1 MKNNKSSKVKILIVE
16 DSPTQAEQLAHLLE
30 QRGYAVTT
38 ASNGREALAVLE
50 HAMPTLVISDVLMPE
65 LDGYGLCKAIK
76 SDDRLKHLP
85 VMLVT
90 ALSDP
95 QDIIRGLECGAD
107 NFIRKPYDERYLLSH
122 IEYLLMNLELR
133 KTQKM
138 QTGVEIRL
146 GEHKHFITAE
156 RQQML
161 DLLISIYEQAIH
173 LNQDLKLR
181 DKELEHSN
189 EVLNGLYRIADGL
202 NHANGEREVAEITL
216 ERALELPGIQAGWI
230 SLRTGETGFRLAASR
245 NLPPALAAPGAMEGD
260 CLCRRRLAAAG
271 ELDHS
276 TNIIKCE
283 RLEKARGDTQGL
295 RYHASVPLWVGDRT
309 LGVMNLVGPE
319 EGLFNDAELKILY
332 GVGHQV
338 AVALERARLQEN
350 LEQLVKERTAA
361 LRQSESWFRAVFNS
375 QQDAVFVTTPEG
387 KIINANSAVE
397 KIFGYTVAELKGR
410 SMALL
415 QVDEQHYVKATQY
428 VQQALAQNSVIH
440 FEHQLKRKNGGI
452 FPTDHTLS
460 PLTSETGASDGIVRV
475 IRDITL
481 RKEHEARIMRL
492 NRVYA
497 VLSDINSTIVR
508 THNRQELFD
517 EACRIAVEQ
526 GQFRFA
532 WIGLLD
538 ANGVDITPA
547 ARAGFE
553 EGYLGNI
560 RLTARDDV
568 PDNCK
573 LVAQALRE
581 KTTVVCNDIATD
593 PRMMCCREEA
603 LRRGY
608 HSIAALPLRVGEQVV
623 GLFSLYAVEKDF
635 FDTEEMRLLTEIDGD
650 ISFGLDHIEKEER
663 LNYLAYYDE
672 LTGLPNRTLFYDR
685 LNQLLHTANKQ
696 DVMVALLLINVDRFR
711 DINETLGWHGGDALL
726 RQVAQRLGDAVLN
739 ANHLAH
745 IDAGYFAV
753 ALDNIQKEADA
764 AHFLE
769 HRITTCLTPPFV
781 MEGKELRISAKA
793 GIALFPSDGAD
804 ADALFRNAD
813 AALKKARLTGDK
825 YLFYT
830 PELNARV
837 AENLMLENKLRRALE
852 QRQFVLHYQPK
863 VDLKT
868 GKISG
873 LEALMRWN
881 DPDDG
886 LVPPVKFIPLLE
898 ESGLILDAG
907 RWALEQAVADF
918 QRWQANGLKPP
929 RVAVNVSAIQLRHK
943 DFVGMVRQVLN
954 SAEGMAASLGL
965 EITESMIMHDIEAN
979 IQKLQAIRDMGVKL
993 EIDDFGTGYSS
1004 LSYLTRLPINT
1015 LKIDQS
1021 FIANM
1026 TSSPTDLSIVS
1037 TIISL
1042 GHSMDLKIIAEGV
1055 ETEEQKKLLQLLKCN
1070 EMQGYLFSKP
1080 LPSAEIEAMLGR
1092 NAK

>member
-1 MKNNKSSKVKILIVE
+1 MKNNKNGKVKILIAE
-16 DSPTQAEQLAHLLE
+16 DSLTQAEQLAHLLE
-30 QRGYAVTT
+30 QRGYAATT
-38 ASNGREALAVLE
+38 ASNGRKALAALE
-50 HAMPTLVISDVLMPE
+50 HDMPTLVISDVVMPE

-76 SDDRLKHLP
+76 SDDRFKHLP

-107 NFIRKPYDERYLLSH
+107 NFIRKPYDERYLLSC
-122 IEYLLMNLELR
+122 IDYLLTNLELR

-156 RQQML
+156 RQQIL

-173 LNQDLKLR
+173 LNQDLKAR
-181 DKELEHSN
+181 DKDLEHSN

-202 NHANGEREVAEITL
+202 NHATGEREVAETTL

-230 SLRTGETGFRLAASR
+230 SMREGESGFRLAASR

-260 CLCRRRLAAAG
+260 CLCRRRLAAG
-271 ELDHS
+271 KLDHV
-276 TNIIKCE
+276 TNIMQCE
-283 RLEKARGDTQGL
+283 RLEKAKGDTQGL
-295 RYHASVPLWVGDRT
+295 RYHASIPLWIGDRT
-309 LGVMNLVGPE
+309 VGVMNLVGPE
-319 EGLFNDAELKILY
+319 EGLFNEDELGVLY
-332 GVGHQV
+332 SVGNQV
-338 AVALERARLQEN
+338 ALALERAHLQEN

-397 KIFGYTVAELKGR
+397 NIFGYSVAELKGQ
-410 SMALL
+410 SMALF
-415 QVDEQHYVKATQY
+415 QVDEQHYAKAAQY
-428 VQQALAQNSVIH
+428 VQQALARNAVIH
-440 FEHQLKRKNGGI
+440 FEHRLKRKNGEI
-452 FPTDHTLS
+452 FPTEHTLS
-460 PLTSETGASDGIVRV
+460 PLTSETNESGGIVRV

-492 NRVYA
+492 NRVYTM
-497 VLSDINSTIVR
+497 LSDINSTIVR

-517 EACRIAVEQ
+517 EACRIALEH

-538 ANGVDITPA
+538 SNGVDITPIS
-547 ARAGFE
+547 RAGFE
-553 EGYLGNI
+553 QGYLDKI
-560 RLTARDDV
+560 MLTARDDV
-568 PDNCK
+568 PDCYRI
-573 LVAQALRE
+573 LAQALRE
-581 KTTVVCNDIATD
+581 KTMVVCNDIATD
-593 PRMMCCREEA
+593 PRMKRWREEA

-608 HSIAALPLRVGEQVV
+608 GSMAVFPLRTGEQVV
-623 GLFSLYAVEKDF
+623 GALLLYAVEKDF
-635 FDTEEMRLLTEIDGD
+635 FDTEEMKLLTEVAGD
-650 ISFGLDHIEKEER
+650 ISFALDHIEKEER
-663 LNYLAYYDE
+663 LNYLAYYDD

-685 LNQLLHTANKQ
+685 LNQILHTAGKQ
-696 DVMVALLLINVDRFR
+696 EAMAALLLINVDRFR
-711 DINETLGWHGGDALL
+711 DINETLGRHGGDALL
-726 RQVAQRLGDAVLN
+726 KQVAQRLGDAGLN

-753 ALDNIQKEADA
+753 ALDNIQREADA
-764 AHFLE
+764 AHILE
-769 HRITTCLTPPFV
+769 HRIIACLTPPFV
-781 MEGKELRISAKA
+781 VDGKELRISAKT

-804 ADALFRNAD
+804 ADTLFRNAD

-852 QRQFVLHYQPK
+852 QKQFVLHYQPK
-863 VDLKT
+863 VDLKS

-918 QRWQANGLKPP
+918 QRWQANGLQPP
-929 RVAVNVSAIQLRHK
+929 RIAVNVSAIQLRHK

-979 IQKLQAIRDMGVKL
+979 IPKLQAIRDMGVKL

-1042 GHSMDLKIIAEGV
+1042 GHSMELKIIAEGV

-1080 LPSAEIEAMLGR
+1080 LPSAQIEAMLGR
-1092 NAK
+1092 VAQ